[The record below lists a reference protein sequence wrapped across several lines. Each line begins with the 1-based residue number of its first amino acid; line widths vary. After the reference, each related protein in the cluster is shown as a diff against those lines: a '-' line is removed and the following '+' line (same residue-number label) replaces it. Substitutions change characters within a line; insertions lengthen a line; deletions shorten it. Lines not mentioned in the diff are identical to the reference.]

1 MTGRHFGILVCYSF
15 FYVIFLAGT
24 AEAQQKNAALNKLFD
39 AYYQENR
46 QLNPLDATLSG
57 DHRYDDRLANDIS
70 AAYLEQKQRFNQKY
84 LKQLASFD
92 RDLLNTTD
100 RISYDVLKEILA
112 ADLERQK
119 FHFEYLPI
127 NQFTSVPLII
137 AQLGSGNSIQPFKTK
152 RDYANW
158 IKRINDFKIWTDTAI
173 ANMRKGAK
181 TGIVLPKVLVV
192 KMIDQM
198 EMMAN
203 KDTVANSLFNPVHRL
218 PASFTSLEKSSITT
232 QFLQAVNKILLPG
245 YRQLAVFLKEEY
257 MSYASDAD
265 GIGSLPDGAGMYRYY
280 VHYYTT
286 TTKSPEEIYET
297 GLKEVSRI
305 TAEMEKVKTQTGFR
319 GSLQEF
325 FLFLRSDK
333 QFMPFKTPEEVL
345 AAYSNIAGKIDKH
358 LNTLFDI
365 QPGTKMTIKRVETF
379 REAGQNGPSY
389 LPAPKDGNEPGIF
402 YVPVPDATKINV
414 TFLGME
420 ATYLHEAIPGHHF
433 QISLQQENKDLPSFR
448 NHIAFSAFFEG
459 WALYVESLG
468 KQLGCYTDP
477 YQQMGALNNEMHR
490 ALRLVTDVGIHTGK
504 MTKAEAIAYMMA
516 HESISEADAA
526 LSVERYMAIP
536 GQALSYK
543 TGELELKDIR
553 RKYEALLKDKFD
565 IKKFHHALLVQGDM
579 PLTVLQRYIHEWAND
594 QMRP

>member
-1 MTGRHFGILVCYSF
+1 MTGRRYAILVCYSF
-15 FYVIFLAGT
+15 FYVFLSGHAK
-24 AEAQQKNAALNKLFD
+24 AQQKNAALNKLFD
-39 AYYQENR
+39 AYYQENL
-46 QLNPLDATLSG
+46 QLNPLDATFSG

-70 AAYLEQKQRFNQKY
+70 IAYLNKKQQFNQKY
-84 LKQLASFD
+84 LQQLTRFN
-92 RDLLNTTD
+92 RNLLNTTD
-100 RISYDVLKEILA
+100 RISYDVLKEILET
-112 ADLERQK
+112 DIERQK
-119 FHFEYLPI
+119 YHFEYLPI

-152 RDYANW
+152 QDYANW

-173 ANMRKGAK
+173 ANMRIGVK
-181 TGIVLPKVLVV
+181 TGIVLPKVLVA

-198 EMMAN
+198 ESMAN
-203 KDTVANSLFNPVHRL
+203 KDTLANSLFNPVHKL
-218 PASFTSLEKSSITT
+218 PASFTSLEKNSITT
-232 QFLQAVNKILLPG
+232 QFLKAVDEKLLPA

-257 MSYASDAD
+257 LPYASATD
-265 GIGSLPDGAGMYRYY
+265 GIFSLPDGAGMYRYY
-280 VHYYTT
+280 IRYYTT
-286 TTKSPEEIYET
+286 TTRSPEDIYET

-305 TAEMEKVKTQTGFR
+305 TEEMEKVKTQTGFK

-345 AAYSNIAGKIDKH
+345 AAYRNIAGKINKH

-365 QPGTKMTIKRVETF
+365 QPSTKMIIKRVEAF
-379 REAGQNGPSY
+379 REAAQNGPSY
-389 LPAPKDGNEPGIF
+389 MPAPKDGSQPGVF
-402 YVPVPDATKINV
+402 YVPVPDAAKINV

-433 QISLQQENKDLPSFR
+433 QISLQQENKELPSFR

-468 KQLGCYTDP
+468 KQLGCYTDA

-490 ALRLVTDVGIHTGK
+490 ALRLVTDAGIHTGK
-504 MTKAEAIAYMMA
+504 LTKAEAIGYMMA
-516 HESISEADAA
+516 HESISEADAT

-543 TGELELKDIR
+543 IGELELKSIR
-553 RKYEALLKDKFD
+553 KKYEALLKDKFD
-565 IKKFHHALLVQGDM
+565 LKKFHHALLVQGDM
-579 PLTVLQRYIHEWAND
+579 PLSVLQRYINEWANG
-594 QMRP
+594 QMHQ